1 MWTNV
6 SMVFSKTCYG
16 IPVTAFIVQT
26 FLIVGLVSRF
36 LTHPTVLR

>member
-6 SMVFSKTCYG
+6 SMVFSKMCNG
-16 IPVTAFIVQT
+16 IQVTVFLVQT

-36 LTHPTVLR
+36 LTHPTVPR